1 MDDKVTNLD
10 MKHPAS
16 SILIGCRRVALF
28 TGALLLSSLPAGSW
42 ATDSSGKGR
51 RPTPPPRVNTQSIP
65 ELVCTGDRTV
75 TIANTT
81 LAVSEAAAPLRLRLR
96 GNLLYLGADTTDEKF
111 FGLINRSDRRRWI
124 SGTTTLMLDEAL
136 GAGAWARVDPDSTKV
151 SPLRCEPV
159 VRKSP

>member
-1 MDDKVTNLD
+1 MIDKVSNLD
-10 MKHPAS
+10 MKHPARP
-16 SILIGCRRVALF
+16 ILVGFRRVTVV
-28 TGALLLSSLPAGSW
+28 TGALLWSTLSAGSW

-51 RPTPPPRVNTQSIP
+51 RPTPPPRVNTQSVP

-75 TIANTT
+75 TITHTT
-81 LAVSEAAAPLRLRLR
+81 LATSEVAAPLRLRLR

-136 GAGAWARVDPDSTKV
+136 GAGTWARVDLDSTKI

>member
-1 MDDKVTNLD
+1 MDDWASNLD
-10 MKHPAS
+10 MKHRLRS
-16 SILIGCRRVALF
+16 VLVGCRRVALI
-28 TGALLLSSLPAGSW
+28 TGALLLSSLATGSW
-42 ATDSSGKGR
+42 AADSTDKAR
-51 RPTPPPRVNTQSIP
+51 RPTPPPRVNAQSIP

-81 LAVSEAAAPLRLRLR
+81 LATSEVAAPIRLRLR
-96 GNLLYLGADTTDEKF
+96 GNLLYLSADTTDEKF
-111 FGLINRSDRRRWI
+111 FGVINRSDRRRWI

-136 GAGAWARVDPDSTKV
+136 GAGAWARVDLDSTKI

>member
-1 MDDKVTNLD
+1 
-10 MKHPAS
+10 MKHPAR
-16 SILIGCRRVALF
+16 SILTGHRRVTVV
-28 TGALLLSSLPAGSW
+28 TGALLWSLLSAGSW
-42 ATDSSGKGR
+42 ATDSGENAR

-75 TIANTT
+75 TITHTT
-81 LAVSEAAAPLRLRLR
+81 LATSEVAAPLRLRLR
-96 GNLLYLGADTTDEKF
+96 GNLLYLGADSTDEKF

-124 SGTTTLMLDEAL
+124 SGTSTLMLDEAL
-136 GAGAWARVDPDSTKV
+136 GSGTWARLDLGSTKI